1 MFQYLRH
8 DRSHH
13 VRQTNQLDGLHDLFL
28 RRTYIST
35 PQIRQ
40 EIAKIVLPRRK
51 RKELPEGVKALL
63 MTDISE
69 AGDDAND
76 KDGDEDGDEEL
87 MALDDAL
94 NDAIDIDDDVELI
107 NFDED

>member
-69 AGDDAND
+69 AGDDD
-76 KDGDEDGDEEL
+76 DGEDGDEEL

>member
-1 MFQYLRH
+1 M
-8 DRSHH
+8 
-13 VRQTNQLDGLHDLFL
+13 
-28 RRTYIST
+28 
-35 PQIRQ
+35 
-40 EIAKIVLPRRK
+40 PRRK

-63 MTDISE
+63 MTDISD
-69 AGDDAND
+69 AGDDDDN
-76 KDGDEDGDEEL
+76 EDGDEEL

>member
-63 MTDISE
+63 MTDISD
-69 AGDDAND
+69 AGDDDDN
-76 KDGDEDGDEEL
+76 EDGDEEL